1 MAVSQG
7 HLQQDIPKYLVVR
20 GLRDFLSTGQ
30 GNRTLL
36 EINVMSLLAI
46 FPSDR
51 SRRRAASMMDNT
63 GIKKKKINLLNCRYR
78 LKIEFKIRTRSMLR
92 QK

>member
-1 MAVSQG
+1 MSQG
-7 HLQQDIPKYLVVR
+7 HLQQDIPKFVVVR

-36 EINVMSLLAI
+36 EINVMSLLVI

-63 GIKKKKINLLNCRYR
+63 GIKKKNLLNWRYR
-78 LKIEFKIRTRSMLR
+78 LKIEFKIRTRNMLR